1 MVQTWKYTFD
11 IDDSWQHL
19 SILQCKATGQKRKE
33 AKQRETADQG
43 LRLCVD
49 TEDGL
54 LLLQKARFIYLL
66 GSNIREHALIK
77 ITDGERNGDEGG
89 ERKRRDKRKRHYMKK
104 VKWDTAKMKK
114 TEKDNEW
121 KEQSLNRFENLK
133 DVWKTL
139 MKGDKRRWIY

>member
-1 MVQTWKYTFD
+1 
-11 IDDSWQHL
+11 
-19 SILQCKATGQKRKE
+19 
-33 AKQRETADQG
+33 
-43 LRLCVD
+43 
-49 TEDGL
+49 
-54 LLLQKARFIYLL
+54 
-66 GSNIREHALIK
+66 
-77 ITDGERNGDEGG
+77 
-89 ERKRRDKRKRHYMKK
+89 MKK